1 MKYVMHIK
9 WYGDESTTMESFDA
23 CGDIAAQAYAMGI
36 DIDMYDDLDDP
47 DLENDVQN
55 RLDRNGD
62 NSDLVSVFNVDDDRE
77 LNMFRFGG

>member
-1 MKYVMHIK
+1 VKYVMHIK
-9 WYGDESTTMESFDA
+9 WYDDESTTMESFDA
-23 CGDIAAQAYAMGI
+23 CCDISAQAYAMGI
-36 DIDMYDDLDDP
+36 DIDMYDDFDDP

-62 NSDLVSVFNVDDDRE
+62 DSDLVSVFNVDEDRE